1 MYRKLV
7 LFDIDGTLLRVNGM
21 NRRVLA
27 DALIEVYGTEGS
39 TGSHDFSG
47 RMDSS
52 IIYEV
57 LASAGLTC
65 DEIAEKFN
73 LAKEAYISLFRERAR
88 PSDITLLEGVRELLD
103 ALSVQSDILLGLLT
117 GNFEASG
124 RHKLKL
130 PEIDH
135 YFPFGAFADDALD
148 RNELPRIAHERARR
162 MTGKNFSPKEIVI
175 IGDTEHDIR
184 CARML
189 DARSIAVATGNFTMQ
204 ELSKHQ
210 PGALFRNF
218 AETGN
223 VLTQILTP
231 QPS

>member
-7 LFDIDGTLLRVNGM
+7 LFDIDGTLLKVGAM

-27 DALIEVYGTEGS
+27 DALLEVYGTEGS
-39 TGSHDFSG
+39 TGTHDFSG
-47 RMDSS
+47 KMDSA

-57 LASAGLTC
+57 LTNGGLGKE
-65 DEIAEKFN
+65 EIAGKFDQ
-73 LAKEAYISLFRERAR
+73 AKAAYIALFRERAQ

-103 ALSVQSDILLGLLT
+103 ALSSRSDILLGLLT

-130 PEIDH
+130 PGIDH

-148 RNELPRIAHERARR
+148 RNELPRIAHERARSI
-162 MTGKNFSPKEIVI
+162 TGKNFSSSEIVI

-184 CARML
+184 CAKAL
-189 DARSIAVATGNFTMQ
+189 DARSIAVATGNFSMQ
-204 ELSKHQ
+204 ELSRHQ
-210 PGALFRNF
+210 PGALFQNF
-218 AETGN
+218 AKTGE
-223 VLTQILTP
+223 VITEILTP
-231 QPS
+231 QLS